1 MDPQVSFGTVD
12 EILTSSSILITEHQY
27 HLSLLRFPSAI
38 SVDSEEEKRK
48 ELDLLQDQERRE
60 KRKWKRR
67 LSRQMRKIKR
77 REMGP
82 KQEPVT
88 NLANR
93 TMFGRDWD
101 RHEYKRAKVNV
112 FILRVFYIELLL
124 RRPMWQE
131 VSEWRRDS

>member
-27 HLSLLRFPSAI
+27 QLCLLRFPSAT

-112 FILRVFYIELLL
+112 FILRVFYI
-124 RRPMWQE
+124 
-131 VSEWRRDS
+131 

>member
-12 EILTSSSILITEHQY
+12 EILPTSRIVITEHQY
-27 HLSLLRFPSAI
+27 HLSLLRFPSST

-124 RRPMWQE
+124 RRPMWQG

>member
-12 EILTSSSILITEHQY
+12 EILPTSRIVITEHQY
-27 HLSLLRFPSAI
+27 RLSLLRFPSAT

-124 RRPMWQE
+124 RRPMWQG

>member
-1 MDPQVSFGTVD
+1 MDPQVSFGTVN
-12 EILTSSSILITEHQY
+12 EILPTSRIVITEHQY
-27 HLSLLRFPSAI
+27 HLLRFPSAT

>member
-1 MDPQVSFGTVD
+1 
-12 EILTSSSILITEHQY
+12 
-27 HLSLLRFPSAI
+27 
-38 SVDSEEEKRK
+38 
-48 ELDLLQDQERRE
+48 
-60 KRKWKRR
+60 
-67 LSRQMRKIKR
+67 MRKIKR

-112 FILRVFYIELLL
+112 FILRVFYI
-124 RRPMWQE
+124 
-131 VSEWRRDS
+131 

>member
-12 EILTSSSILITEHQY
+12 EILPTSRIVITEHQY
-27 HLSLLRFPSAI
+27 RLSLLRFPSAT
-38 SVDSEEEKRK
+38 SVDSEEEERK
-48 ELDLLQDQERRE
+48 ELDLLRDQEGRE

-112 FILRVFYIELLL
+112 FILRVFYI
-124 RRPMWQE
+124 
-131 VSEWRRDS
+131 